1 MHITDSHAHLY
12 SEQFN
17 PDRLDALRRA
27 QEAGVRTIVLPN
39 VDHVS
44 IDAMLELEAQAPE
57 TCFAM
62 MGLHPCSVTRSFEQD
77 LYEVETWLGRR
88 PFAAVGEAGLD
99 LYWDKTLLAEQQEA
113 LKIQL
118 QLAKQHQLPIVLHTR
133 EAFAETAALVEAA
146 QDGTL
151 RGVFHCFSGT
161 PEEAERAIKLGFLL
175 GIGGV
180 ATFKNGG
187 ADKVLPGMD
196 LKHLAAR
203 NRLPL
208 PGPRAAPGQAQRAC
222 LPAAG
227 AAPRGRAAGQGRG
240 RSSRRRPRATP
251 RSCSSCKKRF
261 ALLNTVLL
269 VWRPRSRKQGI
280 RLHLGLDV

>member
-1 MHITDSHAHLY
+1 MHLTDSHAHLY
-12 SEQFN
+12 SEQFK

-27 QEAGVRTIVLPN
+27 QEAGVRTIVMPN
-39 VDHVS
+39 VDHS
-44 IDAMLELEAQAPE
+44 TIDAMLELEMQAPE

-77 LYEVETWLGRR
+77 LYEVEAWLGRR

-99 LYWDKTLLAEQQEA
+99 LHWDKTLLAEQQEA

-118 QLAKQHQLPIVLHTR
+118 NLAKKHNLPIVLHTR
-133 EAFAETAALVEAA
+133 EAFAETLALVEAA

-161 PEEAERAIKLGFLL
+161 PEEAEQVIKLGFLL

-187 ADKVLPGMD
+187 ADKVLPGVA
-196 LKHLAAR
+196 LEHLLLETDCPYLAPVPHRGKRNEPAYLPFVLRRVAELLGKTEAEVAAATTR
-203 NRLPL
+203 N
-208 PGPRAAPGQAQRAC
+208 AA
-222 LPAAG
+222 
-227 AAPRGRAAGQGRG
+227 
-240 RSSRRRPRATP
+240 
-251 RSCSSCKKRF
+251 
-261 ALLNTVLL
+261 ALFN
-269 VWRPRSRKQGI
+269 I
-280 RLHLGLDV
+280 